1 LKAKRLFF
9 NTIAPKNIF
18 FCVLKYAN
26 KLKCNSTV
34 YLEIKPRSDMKLII
48 EILLMGAAVA
58 LAAFLIPGVEVSG
71 FLSAIIAGILIALA
85 NATIGTILRL
95 LTFPINIL
103 TLGIMSFI
111 ITVLMVLLVDSLM
124 DGFNTSG
131 FFAALLFAIVLALIK
146 MIFGMF
152 NRG

>member
-1 LKAKRLFF
+1 
-9 NTIAPKNIF
+9 
-18 FCVLKYAN
+18 
-26 KLKCNSTV
+26 
-34 YLEIKPRSDMKLII
+34 MKLII
-48 EILLMGAAVA
+48 EILLMGVAVA
-58 LAAFLIPGVEVSG
+58 LAAYLLPGVEVTG
-71 FLSAIIAGILIALA
+71 FISAIIAGILIALA

-131 FFAALLFAIVLALIK
+131 FFSALLFAVVLALIK
-146 MIFGMF
+146 MVFGMF
-152 NRG
+152 NRD